1 VEFYT
6 KADLLRSH
14 EVYDDLVSIVS
25 AFEFLFTEV
34 GSLVSTVTHF
44 ERYPAVKH
52 PIDKKSTTP
61 DFSVVF
67 NDGVG
72 LAGEIARF
80 PVHDNGVD
88 RLCSQI
94 QRYDTLDALPGAAGS
109 PVDVPNG
116 VDVLLIVPFSLGTA
130 AVKRILRDRLL
141 SEEHG
146 YAPSRTPCI
155 VQYTKDSERYTFQRI
170 NDSANGRLRE
180 SNRLQGLGAWLEA
193 DNVPVR
199 ADRFQQ
205 IKASRRFGNDPIDPL
220 YLAAHLWVTEFAELS
235 QERPRIGRYVSLV
248 VDTPTVAN
256 RLRTR
261 YGKGGKKDVDRAMAI
276 LGAAQLATPLSGT
289 TWRVAW
295 GELARRNQIDS
306 LLEVIA
312 ERAESRPK
320 SGPMSTMLKTERES
334 RGKAEQ
340 RSLF

>member
-1 VEFYT
+1 MESYT
-6 KADLLRSH
+6 KAELLRSH
-14 EVYDDLVSIVS
+14 EIYDDLVSIVS

-34 GSLVSTVTHF
+34 GSLVPTVEHF
-44 ERYPAVKH
+44 ERYPSVKH
-52 PIDKKSTTP
+52 SVDNRSTTP
-61 DFSVVF
+61 DFTVVF
-67 NDGVG
+67 KDGVG

-80 PVHDNGVD
+80 PLHENGVD
-88 RLCSQI
+88 KLCSQI
-94 QRYDTLDALPGAAGS
+94 QRYDTLDVLPGATAS
-109 PVDVPNG
+109 PVEVPQG

-130 AVKRILRDRLL
+130 AVKRVLRDRMLADG
-141 SEEHG
+141 HA
-146 YAPSRTPCI
+146 YAPGRAPCI

-170 NDSANGRLRE
+170 NDPANGRLRE
-180 SNRLQGLGAWLEA
+180 SNRSEGLGAWLEA

-205 IKASRRFGNDPIDPL
+205 IKAARRFGNDPIDPL

-235 QERPRIGRYVSLV
+235 QEQPRIGRYVSLV
-248 VDTPTVAN
+248 VDTPAVAN

-276 LGAAQLATPLSGT
+276 LGAAQLATPLGGSK
-289 TWRVAW
+289 WRVAW

-320 SGPMSTMLKTERES
+320 SGPVSAMLRTERES
-334 RGKAEQ
+334 REKSEQ
-340 RSLF
+340 SRLF